1 MSHPTTRTLTSAWQ
15 MATAAADQL
24 GLTLVV
30 DISLVGLQTLA
41 GAEGLLTV
49 TTGNQDIRV
58 FRLFVFVEL
67 GLCVERGQTF
77 IAGYCLLLRM
87 NNQGMFSEL
96 TVSSEGLLTI
106 STLERSLVQMHH
118 EVVL

>member
-1 MSHPTTRTLTSAWQ
+1 MSHPTPRTLTSAWQ

-77 IAGYCLLLRM
+77 IAGNCLLLRM

-96 TVSSEGLLTI
+96 TVCPKGLRTI
-106 STLERSLVQMHH
+106 ATLERSFIQMHH
-118 EVVL
+118 KMVL